1 MSKDEDQ
8 RSDIKK
14 TILEATTG
22 PMNLA
27 VAGAATLGA
36 VALQSWPIV
45 ALGGVAYAALVAWDL
60 VSPKSTRGAPRKS
73 LPELDQLKDPA
84 TQHAVRAIQGAR
96 VQIDRALEETPPDV
110 QANLSIALSSVVE
123 LEDRAGKLALRAED
137 LARFLSTVDPR
148 VVKQDVDDLAT
159 RAAGTKDPEA
169 KAQYE
174 SAHKAR
180 EEHLSV
186 LYELGNAKERIA
198 ASLVSIAATMEAL
211 PAKVVKM
218 RALDA
223 QAMDELSGSVK
234 DELEQMNGEMKSLEE
249 ALKTLS
255 EVAV

>member
-1 MSKDEDQ
+1 MSKDDDQ
-8 RSDIKK
+8 KSGLKK
-14 TILEATTG
+14 SILDATTG

-60 VSPKSTRGAPRKS
+60 VSGGNKRETRKT
-73 LPELDQLKDPA
+73 LPEIDALKDPA
-84 TQHAVRAIQGAR
+84 TQHAIRAIEGAR
-96 VQIDRALEETPPDV
+96 IQIDRALAETPVDV
-110 QANLSIALSSVVE
+110 QANLSIALSSVTE

-137 LARFLSTVDPR
+137 LAKFLCTVDPR
-148 VVKQDVDDLAT
+148 VVKQDVDELAR
-159 RAAGTKDPEA
+159 RAAATQDPEA

-180 EEHLSV
+180 EEHLNV

-211 PAKVVKM
+211 PAKVVRM

-234 DELEQMNGEMKSLEE
+234 EELEQMNGEMKSLEE